1 MIKVIITTLDNLPML
16 REQISI
22 LRNDPLIEQIIVVNN
37 GGKDGTAEYLNS
49 VAGTI
54 IEGSRCSIWVASEN
68 WRKNDSNIIAINRLN
83 YGAGSGRNTGL
94 NVAGKFDYI
103 LMLDGGIRPLV
114 GGTEKMLEYLERHPV
129 TADRFERVDVIGA
142 EIPHLETDPEKAWRR
157 WPKNLDIQDP
167 RPGYSE
173 GACYAYH
180 NWRLSQTAYCLA
192 RREAFDGIRFCEE
205 GPFGEPGWGADDD
218 EMMCQWRDKGI
229 IVHAVCNIHPYRRAS
244 GSFRRLFQETGVW
257 PNQYGSVYEKR
268 VVWLQQNWPQY
279 SQGIQWGEPWLT
291 VVIKVDGMAKTVGL
305 IKQAHDLLR
314 KRRFAPPWD
323 TSFNPYS
330 IVAWC
335 PEGNEDFLRWA
346 EHTRLRQHQG
356 DTIVVNGNILHRNER
371 NEKVWTGDF
380 HIWREVDW
388 CEAIRSDA
396 HYYTFVSDAIELE
409 KVIDKYDDVFPPASS
424 SEERP
429 EAIGVEL

>member
-1 MIKVIITTLDNLPML
+1 MPIIKAIITALDNLPML
-16 REQISI
+16 RKQISI
-22 LRNDPLIEQIIVVNN
+22 LRNDSLISEIIVVSN
-37 GGKDGTAEYLNS
+37 GSKDGTNEWLATQDVTS
-49 VAGTI
+49 I
-54 IEGSRCSIWVASEN
+54 IREN
-68 WRKNDSNIIAINRLN
+68 K
-83 YGAGSGRNTGL
+83 GAGPGRNAGL
-94 NVAGKFDYI
+94 DAAGKADYY

-114 GGTEKMLEYLERHPV
+114 GGTEKMLEYLKHHPA
-129 TADRFERVDVIGA
+129 TADRFTRVDVIGA
-142 EIPHLETDPEKAWRR
+142 EIPHFETDSEKAWRR
-157 WPKNLDIQDP
+157 WPKHLNIQDP
-167 RPGYSE
+167 APGYTE
-173 GACYAYH
+173 TDCYAYH

-192 RREAFDGIRFCEE
+192 RWEAFDSIRFCEE

-229 IVHAVCNIHPYRRAS
+229 IVHAVCNIHPYRKAS

-291 VVIKVDGMAKTVGL
+291 VVIKVNGMAEVEL

-330 IVAWC
+330 IIAWC
-335 PEGNEDFLRWA
+335 PEGDEDFLRWA

-356 DTIVVNGNILHRNER
+356 GTIIVDGNILHRNEQ

-380 HIWREVDW
+380 HIWCETDW
-388 CEAIRSDA
+388 HKAIRPDA
-396 HYYTFVSDAIELE
+396 HYYTLIKDAEELE
-409 KVIDKYDDVFPPASS
+409 KAIDKYNEIFPPASS

-429 EAIGVEL
+429 EVIGIEL